1 MSPDHTREKATD
13 LRTVLHVLG
22 NVCDEPCRECRRI
35 IYVLTIL
42 SDMNLRLCC
51 KDTMRAT
58 LTSAVTAIQ
67 NKAKATLWVEFWSAK

>member
-13 LRTVLHVLG
+13 LRTVLHLLG

-42 SDMNLRLCC
+42 SNMNLRLCC
-51 KDTMRAT
+51 KDKAMRGT

-67 NKAKATLWVEFWSAK
+67 KQGESNVLG